1 VFGNRR
7 FVARLGLI
15 TLGAGIW
22 RIWFVVGPV
31 MSRIPKLGLDDQF
44 FYSAQA
50 RLVADGKGFLNP
62 FGYFAPVGTPAHR
75 IFETAAH
82 PPLYTLFL
90 AVPAKLGLSTPQ
102 EQRIFTA
109 LLGTGTVLLIGL
121 LGRKL
126 AGDRAGLIA
135 ALVAAVYPVLWVNDA
150 MLGLETLYGFLV
162 ILALLAFYRLWKN
175 PTLGNT
181 ALFALCLSL
190 ATLTRS
196 EGAMLFVLFALPT
209 LILVPR
215 ATVRKKFEMFGVVVV
230 VALVVV
236 GPWAVRNL
244 TTFEKPTLLGTGFGW
259 VLAYGSCD
267 AAFYG
272 DHLGYWDDACSPK
285 NYPPDTEE
293 SVLDEMA
300 RKQATDYLRDHKRRI
315 PVVVAAR
322 VGRIWDVYRPFQN
335 VELNDKVEN
344 RGHDA
349 SWAMLISYWALMP
362 FAIFGLV
369 VMRRRRI
376 PIFPYIAIAVSVTIS
391 VAIAY
396 GITRYRAPV
405 DTVLPLLAAV
415 AIDSIWRHLRTP
427 PAAEAD
433 DAPPELAAA
442 GVSA

>member
-162 ILALLAFYRLWKN
+162 ILALLAFYRLW
-175 PTLGNT
+175 
-181 ALFALCLSL
+181 
-190 ATLTRS
+190 
-196 EGAMLFVLFALPT
+196 
-209 LILVPR
+209 
-215 ATVRKKFEMFGVVVV
+215 
-230 VALVVV
+230 
-236 GPWAVRNL
+236 
-244 TTFEKPTLLGTGFGW
+244 
-259 VLAYGSCD
+259 
-267 AAFYG
+267 
-272 DHLGYWDDACSPK
+272 
-285 NYPPDTEE
+285 
-293 SVLDEMA
+293 
-300 RKQATDYLRDHKRRI
+300 
-315 PVVVAAR
+315 
-322 VGRIWDVYRPFQN
+322 
-335 VELNDKVEN
+335 
-344 RGHDA
+344 
-349 SWAMLISYWALMP
+349 
-362 FAIFGLV
+362 
-369 VMRRRRI
+369 
-376 PIFPYIAIAVSVTIS
+376 
-391 VAIAY
+391 
-396 GITRYRAPV
+396 
-405 DTVLPLLAAV
+405 
-415 AIDSIWRHLRTP
+415 
-427 PAAEAD
+427 
-433 DAPPELAAA
+433 
-442 GVSA
+442 

>member
-1 VFGNRR
+1 
-7 FVARLGLI
+7 
-15 TLGAGIW
+15 
-22 RIWFVVGPV
+22 

-82 PPLYTLFL
+82 PPLYTIFL

-126 AGDRAGLIA
+126 AGDRAGLLA
-135 ALVAAVYPVLWVNDA
+135 ALAAAVYPVLWVNDA

-175 PTLGNT
+175 PTLGNA
-181 ALFALCLSL
+181 ALLSLCLSL

-196 EGAMLFVLFALPT
+196 EGAILFVLFALPT

-215 ATVRKKFEMFGVVVV
+215 ATVRKKFEMFGVVSVI
-230 VALVVV
+230 ALLIV

-272 DHLGYWDDACSPK
+272 EHLGYWDDSCSPK
-285 NYPPDTEE
+285 DYPPDTEE
-293 SVLDEMA
+293 SVLDQMA
-300 RKQATDYLRDHKRRI
+300 RTQAVDYLRDHKRRI

-344 RGHDA
+344 RGHAA
-349 SWAMLISYWALMP
+349 SWAMLISYWLLMP

-376 PIFPYIAIAVSVTIS
+376 PIFPYLAIAASVTIS

-405 DTVLPLLAAV
+405 DTVLPLLAAIG
-415 AIDSIWRHLRTP
+415 IDAIWRHYRTP
-427 PAAEAD
+427 PVPEAD
-433 DAPPELAAA
+433 DAPTELAAA
-442 GVSA
+442 GVIA